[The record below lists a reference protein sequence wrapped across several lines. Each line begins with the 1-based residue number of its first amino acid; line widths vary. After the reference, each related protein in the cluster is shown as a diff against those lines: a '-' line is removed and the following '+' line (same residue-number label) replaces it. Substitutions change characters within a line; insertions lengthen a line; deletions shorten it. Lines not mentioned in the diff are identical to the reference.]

1 MSANIIDGKALAAG
15 IRQEIRSK
23 IQNFT
28 DAPRPPCLAVILV
41 GDNPASQIY
50 VRNKIKAC
58 LDTGITSLEKR
69 LLADASEAELLSLI
83 KELNEDDSVDGILVQ
98 LPLPK
103 GFDEQKVIRSIAA
116 EKDVDGFHVE
126 NMGICDS
133 EVGRLRD

>member
-83 KELNEDDSVDGILVQ
+83 KELNEDDSVDGILV
-98 LPLPK
+98 
-103 GFDEQKVIRSIAA
+103 
-116 EKDVDGFHVE
+116 
-126 NMGICDS
+126 
-133 EVGRLRD
+133 